1 MANITGDGA
10 TLDKSTFVPD
20 STDTSLKESVTY
32 AANSW
37 NSFDY
42 YAAEAKTDGY
52 KINGTKLIN
61 VTASG
66 VKAFTISGAKTTDG
80 ITVNTSKK
88 TVTLS
93 AGNLNGKNVTIT
105 GGKGN
110 DNTSLQKA
118 ATIIYGVGDDND
130 TANYVKGMQISLS
143 GAPPK

>member
-105 GGKGN
+105 GGKGK